1 MTEKRKDMFE
11 RTVENLKKLD
21 KESLA
26 IVKASIEILV
36 ARQQMDQHSARS
48 KRRQIVAFLL
58 RSKEKSSKW
67 KPPLKK

>member
-26 IVKASIEILV
+26 IVKASIEILA
-36 ARQQMDQHSARS
+36 ARQQMDENTPNECCITD
-48 KRRQIVAFLL
+48 KQIQID
-58 RSKEKSSKW
+58 
-67 KPPLKK
+67 

>member
-26 IVKASIEILV
+26 IVKASFENLA
-36 ARQQMDQHSARS
+36 ARQQMDENNQTNA
-48 KRRQIVAFLL
+48 A
-58 RSKEKSSKW
+58 
-67 KPPLKK
+67 

>member
-26 IVKASIEILV
+26 IVKASIEILA
-36 ARQQMDQHSARS
+36 ARQKMDENTPNECCITD
-48 KRRQIVAFLL
+48 KQIQID
-58 RSKEKSSKW
+58 
-67 KPPLKK
+67 

>member
-26 IVKASIEILV
+26 IVKASIEILA
-36 ARQQMDQHSARS
+36 ARQQMDENTQRMLHNRQADTNRL
-48 KRRQIVAFLL
+48 RREEGTLW
-58 RSKEKSSKW
+58 KSIK
-67 KPPLKK
+67 

>member
-26 IVKASIEILV
+26 IVKTSIEILA
-36 ARQQMDQHSARS
+36 ARQQMDENTPTNA
-48 KRRQIVAFLL
+48 A
-58 RSKEKSSKW
+58 
-67 KPPLKK
+67 

>member
-26 IVKASIEILV
+26 IVKVSVEILA
-36 ARQQMDQHSARS
+36 ARQKLDENTPTNA
-48 KRRQIVAFLL
+48 A
-58 RSKEKSSKW
+58 
-67 KPPLKK
+67 

>member
-26 IVKASIEILV
+26 IVKASVGILA
-36 ARQQMDQHSARS
+36 ARQKLDENTPTNA
-48 KRRQIVAFLL
+48 A
-58 RSKEKSSKW
+58 
-67 KPPLKK
+67 